1 MTRGLAGR
9 KDRLLKE
16 KRHDVYYERDKWPE
30 PTQCTECNAL
40 FINGRWTWQEPPVQ
54 PHTAICPACRRI
66 AERYP
71 AGYIEIKGSFFTEHR
86 DEMMNLIRNT
96 EMQEKKER
104 PLQRIMTI
112 EDNQDAVLLTTTGI
126 NLARRI
132 GEALSR
138 AYKGELTFQYGDGEE
153 SIRVYWQRQ

>member
-1 MTRGLAGR
+1 
-9 KDRLLKE
+9 
-16 KRHDVYYERDKWPE
+16 
-30 PTQCTECNAL
+30 
-40 FINGRWTWQEPPVQ
+40 
-54 PHTAICPACRRI
+54 
-66 AERYP
+66 
-71 AGYIEIKGSFFTEHR
+71 
-86 DEMMNLIRNT
+86 
-96 EMQEKKER
+96 
-104 PLQRIMTI
+104 MTI